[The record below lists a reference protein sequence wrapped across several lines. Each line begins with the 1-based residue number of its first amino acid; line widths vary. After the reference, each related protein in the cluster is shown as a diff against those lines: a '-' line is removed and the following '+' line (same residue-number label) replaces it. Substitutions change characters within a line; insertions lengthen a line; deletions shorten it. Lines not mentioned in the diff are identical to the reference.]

1 MKIEN
6 AQINAFGNL
15 ENRQI
20 DLSENINIIKGNNE
34 SGKSTFLKFIVDMF
48 YGISKNKRGKEFSNY
63 DRYKPWNSEE
73 FSGKITYTLDDG
85 KKYEVFRDFNKKN
98 PKIYNE
104 VGEDISKEFTIDKTN
119 GSKFFIEQTKIE
131 EDTFLS
137 TFVSC
142 QTEVKLEKQE
152 QNVLVQKMAN
162 LAGTGEDNV
171 SYKKALEKLSKK
183 QIEEIGTIRTTG
195 RPINIVKEE
204 QFNLQDEI
212 GELEEY
218 KEKRYNI
225 EENKNTLIKKIQ
237 ENEKELEILKQINKL
252 YEDKELEEQRLD
264 LHQKLIE
271 ADEEKIKNLRQ
282 EKYKIESK
290 YREIAEIISQKTEN
304 KTENRTE
311 KNKQVLKNKRI
322 IQLIIFFITIIIG
335 VIFIKNTI
343 ISVLAFVTA
352 IVDIIL
358 LIMSF
363 TSRPKNEEQKQ
374 EKSEQQEKIDAQIQ
388 LVKNEIEKID
398 LQIEMLNKSK
408 EEKNTEIQKQ
418 KQEINFN
425 IQEKLRKVKET
436 YKLEAVKLDGTIL
449 HKIENMQEELN
460 KNKLEL
466 HALELDKNNIMP
478 KIEKLVSMEE
488 QLQELN
494 EKEKTLN
501 KQNEAIEL
509 AKEVLEV
516 AYMKMKETVTPKFTE
531 NLSKNI
537 KEISNGKYKK
547 IKINDEEGIIVEKQN
562 GEYISAE
569 KLSIGTIEQLYLSL
583 RFGAIKELS
592 EESMPIILDEA
603 FAYYDEERLKNIL
616 KYISKEY
623 EDNQIIIFTCT
634 NREIE
639 ILDKENIKYNLVNL

>member
-15 ENRQI
+15 ENKQI

-48 YGISKNKRGKEFSNY
+48 YGISKNKRGKEFSDY

-73 FSGKITYTLDDG
+73 FSGKIAYTLDNG

-119 GSKFFIEQTKIE
+119 GSKFFVEQTKIE

-152 QNVLVQKMAN
+152 QNVLVQKLAN

-171 SYKKALEKLSKK
+171 SYKKALEKLNKK
-183 QIEEIGTIRTTG
+183 QIEEIGTLRTTG
-195 RPINIVKEE
+195 RPMNIVKEE

-218 KEKRYNI
+218 KEERYSI
-225 EENKNTLIKKIQ
+225 EENKNKLETKIQ
-237 ENEKELEILKQINKL
+237 ENEKKLEMLKQINKI
-252 YEDKELEEQRLD
+252 YEDKKLEEQ
-264 LHQKLIE
+264 KLELNKNLIKSY
-271 ADEEKIKNLRQ
+271 EEKIKNIKEEKDGIETKYKEIVNIMNEKTEKQ
-282 EKYKIESK
+282 EK
-290 YREIAEIISQKTEN
+290 EN
-304 KTENRTE
+304 KQTTKLR
-311 KNKQVLKNKRI
+311 KIGVSILFVI
-322 IQLIIFFITIIIG
+322 SIIIG
-335 VIFIKNTI
+335 IIFIKNI
-343 ISVLAFVTA
+343 LVSAIAFVIGA
-352 IVDIIL
+352 INFIL
-358 LIMSF
+358 LVESLLRKNK
-363 TSRPKNEEQKQ
+363 SNEPKKEE
-374 EKSEQQEKIDAQIQ
+374 SEQQVKIRERLQ
-388 LVKNEIEKID
+388 LVKSEMDKMQA
-398 LQIEMLNKSK
+398 QIEMLNKSK
-408 EEKNTEIQKQ
+408 EEKNAEIEKQ
-418 KQEINFN
+418 KQEINSNIEERLNRLREIYQLENAEFN
-425 IQEKLRKVKET
+425 SNISYNIEK
-436 YKLEAVKLDGTIL
+436 
-449 HKIENMQEELN
+449 MQEELN

-466 HALELDKNNIMP
+466 HSLELDKNNIMP
-478 KIEKLVSMEE
+478 KLERLASMEE

-494 EKEKTLN
+494 EKETMLN
-501 KQNEAIEL
+501 KQNTAIEL
-509 AKEVLEV
+509 AKEVLEI
-516 AYMKMKETVTPKFTE
+516 AYTKMKENVTPKFTE

-537 KEISNGKYKK
+537 EKISDGKYKK
-547 IKINDEEGIIVEKQN
+547 VKINDEEGIIVEKQN

-569 KLSIGTIEQLYLSL
+569 KLSVGTIEQLYLSL

-616 KYISKEY
+616 AYISKEY
-623 EDNQIIIFTCT
+623 ENNQIIIFTCT
-634 NREIE
+634 NREVE
-639 ILDKENIKYNLVNL
+639 IIDKENIKYNLVNL

>member
-1 MKIEN
+1 MKIEST
-6 AQINAFGNL
+6 QINAFGNL
-15 ENRQI
+15 ENKQI

-48 YGISKNKRGKEFSNY
+48 YGISKNKRGKEFSDY

-104 VGEDISKEFTIDKTN
+104 VGEDISKEFAIDKTN
-119 GSKFFIEQTKIE
+119 GSKFFVEQTKIE

-152 QNVLVQKMAN
+152 QNVLVQKLAN

-171 SYKKALEKLSKK
+171 SYKKALEKLNKR
-183 QIEEIGTIRTTG
+183 QIEEIGTLRTTG
-195 RPINIVKEE
+195 RPMNIVKEE
-204 QFNLQDEI
+204 QFSLQDEI

-218 KEKRYNI
+218 KEERYII
-225 EENKNTLIKKIQ
+225 EENKNNLETKIQ
-237 ENEKELEILKQINKL
+237 ENEKKLELLKQVNKI
-252 YEDKELEEQRLD
+252 YEDKKLEEQ
-264 LHQKLIE
+264 KLEINQNLIKSY
-271 ADEEKIKNLRQ
+271 EEKVKNIK
-282 EKYKIESK
+282 EEKDGIETKYK
-290 YREIAEIISQKTEN
+290 EITNIINEKAEKEAKEN
-304 KTENRTE
+304 KKSLNVKKIGT
-311 KNKQVLKNKRI
+311 VILFVI
-322 IQLIIFFITIIIG
+322 SIIIG
-335 VIFIKNTI
+335 IIFIKNTLV
-343 ISVLAFVTA
+343 SVIAFVIGA
-352 IVDIIL
+352 ISLITLIEL
-358 LIMSF
+358 LINKKKDNESQKEE
-363 TSRPKNEEQKQ
+363 SEQKIKIRERLQLAKNEMDKMQ
-374 EKSEQQEKIDAQIQ
+374 A
-388 LVKNEIEKID
+388 
-398 LQIEMLNKSK
+398 QIEMLNKSK
-408 EEKNTEIQKQ
+408 EEKNAEIEKQ
-418 KQEINFN
+418 KQEINTN
-425 IQEKLRKVKET
+425 TQEKLNRLKEEH
-436 YKLEAVKLDGTIL
+436 KLENTEFNSDISY
-449 HKIENMQEELN
+449 KIENIQEELN

-466 HALELDKNNIMP
+466 HSLELDKNNIMP
-478 KIEKLVSMEE
+478 KLEKLASMEE

-494 EKEKTLN
+494 EKETMLN
-501 KQNEAIEL
+501 KQNTAIEL
-509 AKEVLEV
+509 AKEVLEI
-516 AYMKMKETVTPKFTE
+516 AYIKMKENVTPKFTE

-537 KEISNGKYKK
+537 EKISNGKYKK
-547 IKINDEEGIIVEKQN
+547 VKINDEEGIIVEKQN

-616 KYISKEY
+616 TYISKEY
-623 EDNQIIIFTCT
+623 ENNQIIIFTCT

>member
-15 ENRQI
+15 ENKQI

-48 YGISKNKRGKEFSNY
+48 YGISKNKRGKEFSDY

-73 FSGKITYTLDDG
+73 FSGKIAYTLDNG

-119 GSKFFIEQTKIE
+119 GSKFFVEQTKIE

-152 QNVLVQKMAN
+152 QNILVQKLAN

-171 SYKKALEKLSKK
+171 SYKKALEKLNKK
-183 QIEEIGTIRTTG
+183 QIEEIGTLRTTG
-195 RPINIVKEE
+195 RPMNLVKEE

-218 KEKRYNI
+218 KEERYSI
-225 EENKNTLIKKIQ
+225 EENKNKLETKIQ
-237 ENEKELEILKQINKL
+237 ENEKKLEMLKQINKI
-252 YEDKELEEQRLD
+252 YEDKKLEEQ
-264 LHQKLIE
+264 KLELNKNLIKSY
-271 ADEEKIKNLRQ
+271 EEKIKNIKEEKDGIETKYKEIVNIMNEKTEKQ
-282 EKYKIESK
+282 EK
-290 YREIAEIISQKTEN
+290 EN
-304 KTENRTE
+304 KQTTKLR
-311 KNKQVLKNKRI
+311 KIGVSILFVI
-322 IQLIIFFITIIIG
+322 SIIIG
-335 VIFIKNTI
+335 IIFIKNI
-343 ISVLAFVTA
+343 LVSAIAFVIGA
-352 IVDIIL
+352 INFIL
-358 LIMSF
+358 LVESLLRKNK
-363 TSRPKNEEQKQ
+363 SNEPKKEE
-374 EKSEQQEKIDAQIQ
+374 SEQQVKIRERLQ
-388 LVKNEIEKID
+388 LVKSEMDKMQA
-398 LQIEMLNKSK
+398 QIEMLNKSK
-408 EEKNTEIQKQ
+408 EEKNAEIEKQ
-418 KQEINFN
+418 KQEINSN
-425 IQEKLRKVKET
+425 IEERLNRLRKI
-436 YKLEAVKLDGTIL
+436 YQLENAEFNSNISYN
-449 HKIENMQEELN
+449 IEKMQEELN

-466 HALELDKNNIMP
+466 HSLELDKNNIMP
-478 KIEKLVSMEE
+478 KLERLASMEE

-494 EKEKTLN
+494 EKETMLN
-501 KQNEAIEL
+501 KQNTAIEL
-509 AKEVLEV
+509 AKEVLEI
-516 AYMKMKETVTPKFTE
+516 AYTKMKENVTPKFTE

-537 KEISNGKYKK
+537 EKISDGKYKK
-547 IKINDEEGIIVEKQN
+547 VKINDEEGIIVEKQN

-569 KLSIGTIEQLYLSL
+569 KLSVGTIEQLYLSL

-616 KYISKEY
+616 TYISKEY
-623 EDNQIIIFTCT
+623 ENNQIIIFTCT
-634 NREIE
+634 NREVE

>member
-15 ENRQI
+15 ENKQI

-48 YGISKNKRGKEFSNY
+48 YGISKNKRGKEFSDY

-73 FSGKITYTLDDG
+73 FSGKMAYTLDNG

-119 GSKFFIEQTKIE
+119 GSKFFVEQTKIE

-152 QNVLVQKMAN
+152 QNVLVQKLAN

-171 SYKKALEKLSKK
+171 SYKKALEKLNKK
-183 QIEEIGTIRTTG
+183 QIEEIGTLRTTG
-195 RPINIVKEE
+195 RPMNLVKEE

-218 KEKRYNI
+218 KEERYSI
-225 EENKNTLIKKIQ
+225 EENKNKLETKIQ
-237 ENEKELEILKQINKL
+237 ENEKKLEMLKQINKI
-252 YEDKELEEQRLD
+252 YEDKKLEEQ
-264 LHQKLIE
+264 KLELNKNLIKSY
-271 ADEEKIKNLRQ
+271 EEKIKNIKEEKDGIETKYKEIVNIINEKTEKQ
-282 EKYKIESK
+282 EK
-290 YREIAEIISQKTEN
+290 EN
-304 KTENRTE
+304 KQTTKLR
-311 KNKQVLKNKRI
+311 KIGVSILFVI
-322 IQLIIFFITIIIG
+322 SIIIG
-335 VIFIKNTI
+335 IIFIKNI
-343 ISVLAFVTA
+343 LVSAIAFVIGA
-352 IVDIIL
+352 INFIL
-358 LIMSF
+358 LVESLLRKNK
-363 TSRPKNEEQKQ
+363 SNEPKKEE
-374 EKSEQQEKIDAQIQ
+374 SEQQVKIRERLQ
-388 LVKNEIEKID
+388 LVKSEMDKMQA
-398 LQIEMLNKSK
+398 QIEMLNKSK
-408 EEKNTEIQKQ
+408 EEKNAEIEKQ
-418 KQEINFN
+418 KQEINSNIEERLNRLREIYQLENAEFN
-425 IQEKLRKVKET
+425 SNISYNIEK
-436 YKLEAVKLDGTIL
+436 
-449 HKIENMQEELN
+449 MQEELN

-466 HALELDKNNIMP
+466 HSLELDKNNIMP
-478 KIEKLVSMEE
+478 KLERLASMEE

-494 EKEKTLN
+494 EKETMLN
-501 KQNEAIEL
+501 KQNTAIEL
-509 AKEVLEV
+509 AKEVLEI
-516 AYMKMKETVTPKFTE
+516 AYTKMKENVTPKFTE

-537 KEISNGKYKK
+537 EKISDGKYKK
-547 IKINDEEGIIVEKQN
+547 VKINDEEGIIVEKQN

-569 KLSIGTIEQLYLSL
+569 KLSVGTIEQLYLSL

-616 KYISKEY
+616 TYISKEY
-623 EDNQIIIFTCT
+623 ENNQIIIFTCT
-634 NREIE
+634 NREVE
-639 ILDKENIKYNLVNL
+639 ILEKENIKYNLVNL